1 MWLKEQYHLL
11 MVAVSFLTRIPV
23 KLWRDYLPTDSQ
35 QAVKYYPLVGLLLGF
50 LTAGAFY
57 LSQLILST
65 ELAIVIAIMCSLL
78 LTGALH
84 EDGLADCVD
93 AFGSSHERSRILEVM
108 KDSHLGTYAVLV
120 LICIIFYKF
129 YSLSALAGLGLKQ
142 IFFTLILAYGLSRF
156 VAISMMCRLAY
167 VRIQD
172 SKVSAEVHRLN
183 YRECFYAA
191 LPLLPVFL
199 FVPIKLLLSLLVV
212 LLVVR
217 YCLIKYF
224 RYKLGGYTGDCLGAT
239 QQIVELFI
247 YTVFVGYFNV

>member
-35 QAVKYYPLVGLLLGF
+35 QAVKYYPLVGLLLGLVIVAVLYF
-50 LTAGAFY
+50 
-57 LSQLILST
+57 SQLVLST
-65 ELAIVIAIMCSLL
+65 ELAIVIAIGCSLL

-93 AFGSSHERSRILEVM
+93 AFGSSHERSQILEIM
-108 KDSHLGTYAVLV
+108 KDSRLGTYAVLV
-120 LICIIFYKF
+120 LISVIFYKF
-129 YSLSALAGLGLKQ
+129 YSLLALAEFGLKQ
-142 IFFTLILAYGLSRF
+142 TFIALVLAYGLSRL
-156 VAISMMCRLAY
+156 VAISVMCQLAY

-172 SKVSAEVHRLN
+172 SKVFAEVHRLN

-199 FVPIKLLLSLLVV
+199 FVPIKLLLSLFVV
-212 LLVVR
+212 LFVVR
-217 YCLIKYF
+217 YCVIKYF

-239 QQIVELFI
+239 QQLAELLI
-247 YTVFVGYFNV
+247 YTVFVGFFNI